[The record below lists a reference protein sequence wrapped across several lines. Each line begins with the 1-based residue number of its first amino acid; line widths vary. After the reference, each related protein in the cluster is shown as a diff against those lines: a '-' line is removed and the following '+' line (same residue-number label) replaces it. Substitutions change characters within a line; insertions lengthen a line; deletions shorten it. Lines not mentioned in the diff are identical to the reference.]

1 MAKMTSR
8 QRMLAAIRHEPVDRV
23 PVAPWHLG
31 RIAWDSPLG
40 AELVARCD
48 PWIECGL
55 GGDPFLGSGVMIE
68 RGEAGADSWR
78 VIHAGRRDLRGVFTT
93 TAQTT
98 AATEYPCK
106 TLEDIEALLAIPY
119 SEPPL
124 NLSHWRTT
132 EARLGEDGLVCVGV
146 GTALCY
152 PNDYLGTEYCSLLW
166 ASDPEVIRRIVA
178 TAAERVYAYI
188 ERACHAGVQVFRLV
202 GGEYATQLMGRRA
215 WEELVVPYDKPL
227 IELIQCYG
235 GIAHYHNHGNMQHFI
250 DDIGALGVDVATL
263 YTLVFAL
270 GAALAGLAGAMVGA
284 IQSVQVGMGEPV
296 LILAF
301 VVIVIGGIGSIKGAL
316 VGAILV
322 GVVDTMGRF
331 LLPQAFGLVM
341 NASQAGLVGGA
352 IASMLI

>member
-40 AELVARCD
+40 TELVARCD

-250 DDIGALGVDVATL
+250 DDIGALGVDSLDPLEQPPYGDITMAE
-263 YTLVFAL
+263 A
-270 GAALAGLAGAMVGA
+270 
-284 IQSVQVGMGEPV
+284 QSRIGERV
-296 LILAF
+296 C
-301 VVIVIGGIGSIKGAL
+301 
-316 VGAILV
+316 
-322 GVVDTMGRF
+322 
-331 LLPQAFGLVM
+331 
-341 NASQAGLVGGA
+341 LVGGLDDMEVLDTRPLDEVLRMGEELLA
-352 IASMLI
+352 SVQPRGFMLAGTSSGIYGERAARAFIALAELAARMAGNA